1 MNDYLTEC
9 LPVLYAELGLTGE
22 EIAHMTPWEVEQ
34 RIRGYDKRLKNRKA
48 FMASFVT
55 APVINSGIRG
65 PKKPITA
72 ESLVPDAF
80 KKGVTVDE
88 KRHIIAYAEEME
100 RRRAHG
106 RT

>member
-1 MNDYLTEC
+1 M
-9 LPVLYAELGLTGE
+9 YAELGLTGE
-22 EIAHMTPWEVEQ
+22 EIARMTPWEVEQ
-34 RIRGYDKRLKNRKA
+34 RIRGYDKRLKNSKA

-55 APVINSGIRG
+55 APVINSGMRG
-65 PKKPITA
+65 PKKPVTA

-88 KRHIIAYAEEME
+88 RRHIIAYAEEME

>member
-1 MNDYLTEC
+1 
-9 LPVLYAELGLTGE
+9 
-22 EIAHMTPWEVEQ
+22 
-34 RIRGYDKRLKNRKA
+34 
-48 FMASFVT
+48 MASFVT
-55 APVINSGIRG
+55 APVINSGMRG